1 MTPSLLVATAVADTL
16 VAGLIFPEFGMGGVL
31 GCTLFDHDCGFLSE
45 GQQEEDYG
53 SLCYYQRLAYFSW
66 LLIRASMLLVLV
78 AHRVKSG
85 REFFAYGKTSAPW
98 RSCYG
103 SLNSFVKGS
112 EGRSYRV
119 QLTCPLLPCQ
129 LPVELLDTPRVEEAK
144 VEVSYRLSKT
154 VLRIYLVPS

>member
-1 MTPSLLVATAVADTL
+1 MLL
-16 VAGLIFPEFGMGGVL
+16 PEIGVL
-31 GCTLFDHDCGFLSE
+31 FVVVDQSVDASGAGCSQSQEWE
-45 GQQEEDYG
+45 GVLRLWQNFG
-53 SLCYYQRLAYFSW
+53 ALALLCL
-66 LLIRASMLLVLV
+66 
-78 AHRVKSG
+78 
-85 REFFAYGKTSAPW
+85 P
-98 RSCYG
+98 YG

>member
-45 GQQEEDYG
+45 GQQEDDYG

-85 REFFAYGKTSAPW
+85 RS
-98 RSCYG
+98 S
-103 SLNSFVKGS
+103 SLM
-112 EGRSYRV
+112 
-119 QLTCPLLPCQ
+119 
-129 LPVELLDTPRVEEAK
+129 AK
-144 VEVSYRLSKT
+144 LRRLGALVFT
-154 VLRIYLVPS
+154 LRIFEFIRQRVRGS